1 MTDNVGRERLGRQSA
16 AHGSACRE
24 RAANAPIPKRGRG
37 RKGRGSSS
45 QAQSEPEYKRQHVD
59 EIEAEYDVEHGEDDA
74 NISPPPPTPRYN
86 ERTLKCMNNGK
97 KVIDFVK
104 PDANLEWFWRVV
116 DASRLRPLLKTNYE
130 QVDHGL
136 LTAFTE
142 RWHSETGT
150 FHLPLG
156 ELTITLD
163 DVSCL
168 LHLPI
173 DGKMLIHVGT
183 SLDQDESVDMCNEF
197 LNFDQVECNKEFDK
211 MKGSHIGVVKLQQI
225 YHDNLNNALQAE
237 SNELPAN
244 VIERY

>member
-1 MTDNVGRERLGRQSA
+1 DLSVIPTYGKHIAARLW
-16 AHGSACRE
+16 
-24 RAANAPIPKRGRG
+24 
-37 RKGRGSSS
+37 KG
-45 QAQSEPEYKRQHVD
+45 EY
-59 EIEAEYDVEHGEDDA
+59 
-74 NISPPPPTPRYN
+74 NL
-86 ERTLKCMNNGK
+86 RTLKCMNNGK
-97 KVIDFVK
+97 KVIDFIK
-104 PDANLEWFWRVV
+104 PDTNLEWFWSVV
-116 DASRLRPLLKTNYE
+116 DASRLRPLLKTNYG

-156 ELTITLD
+156 EMTITLD

-183 SLDQDESVDMCNEF
+183 SLNQDESVDMCNEF
-197 LNFDQVECNKEFDK
+197 LNFNQVDCNKEFTK
-211 MKGSHIGVVKLQQI
+211 MKGSHISFAKLQQI

-237 SNELPAN
+237 SDELH
-244 VIERY
+244 